1 MPRLGRPSSRSNE
14 SPRSPST
21 LATSPQSPT
30 TPQPLVTKGKRRFSR
45 STSRWRSK
53 TVGDDSVESSPPVP
67 EIPAKYREQNVQEV
81 TARATRQ
88 RQELGNTPIQVHSRL
103 SAIMDNEMP
112 KSHQVTVSL
121 RVSELPRN
129 IIISTAV
136 QKMIKEQPD
145 RVVTF
150 NIQFH
155 PGLNVNLDNVA
166 ETIRTGQ
173 AMLATKGI
181 TDDMVQEVEPV
192 KAVRFSEE
200 DKVFPVS
207 PLGSMTSILDDY
219 VVSDLEDDDPAD
231 PANAD
236 EDDGRNQEPDTAFCD
251 NETGEA
257 ASQWESPPKDSPPK
271 FVLPNF
277 DFEQDADEFSS
288 IFEDNAERP
297 ATPITDEQLNS
308 PWVPS
313 PMPVTPKNEINNA
326 ALDVP
331 ANIEQPIAST
341 AIDDADVVSHTEAT
355 EHTEAYIQPSASS
368 ASEDDANVNNEQ
380 SIHVA
385 DAQNLPAIDEED
397 AASDDQNEISVH
409 RESSVV
415 VDEQDS
421 IFTEETTMSVTSKP
435 DAVVSG
441 EQNDSVADVQVDTA
455 TCAFSR
461 TSSQDTVL
469 AIPNNQHDAV
479 IGDKSDSAGSD
490 RSSTSADAVDIIGLY
505 EHSDT
510 ASDRQD
516 TISDEQNDA
525 ATLQQAI
532 AATNAIGVPHTD
544 EYSDNDADDEHED
557 AASDV
562 SDITVVG
569 YNPEDGSD
577 GEDVTPQAIQQP
589 GDAVDSEEQPSPVRE
604 VLNTADHVADRL
616 DKDYDDDCDISS
628 ILSMLNK
635 PCYSSEAHDES
646 AYGADHVRPESPTV
660 DVSHR
665 EVIES
670 PPPPMPPR
678 PRSRTRSFR
687 QANLPPYTAPTPPPR
702 YELPPLPRGA
712 IYDVDI
718 PAPLRLRSRPEQ
730 ESHEAMRTL
739 PVRPSASRIPM
750 PGVSSRMARSYSTA
764 PPVPPRHPARSQ
776 SRQRRGSSASLH
788 PRTFFQEPHPGSRY
802 PNVPFPELPLRS
814 AMPSSDKVVTS
825 AAQPAPASLPSGRI
839 SPDLIS
845 QNSSASSRI
854 EVTTEITVTSDS
866 VQPETNASAPDL
878 RRHSSVRHIA
888 CRPFEHIPA
897 EHIPMR
903 HIPASRLMQPS
914 PEPVQPKSRLAKLNT
929 RSMSSLFKRKSNKSR
944 DSLDDAS
951 TGISDQP
958 PMPFIQWKHSSEAAE
973 LGEDLARGYNRVTA
987 PAHQRLPPPM
997 PVLPSIG
1004 TRKSSIGATAAKGP
1018 AALTSGLRSL
1028 RVPRRP
1034 RGAASSPAGLSFV
1047 EEGEEPSPLRTN
1059 SRSDHKRRG
1068 GLATPRAVSSPLDRG
1083 SSPLGSQL
1091 GGPTPSRRR
1100 PTVRKSSDTISTVT
1114 RVLPCGHTEVQHRSL
1129 DDEELFLRCGIVR
1142 SGSASTSNRALPPP
1156 RQFFAD
1162 GGLAARGSSPAG
1174 PVSTQAFLFPEDAEA
1189 HEPTVP
1195 APAVSPET
1203 PDGSRVRGRV
1213 RPARAEDPFTGVPSR
1228 SNLLYSTTAGG
1239 PRVFVEDRA
1248 RERGGP
1254 FDEEIELLGPAEAAS
1269 TPMRA
1274 AAPSCGGGGRPGQTP
1289 LRPSRS
1295 LSSMLSRFRRGR

>member
-1 MPRLGRPSSRSNE
+1 MTGFKYLTEGESSGFLPKKGNYTTTFVILPRPGLLVTTDQDGQTDAGQAPTSPDAHNMPRLGRAPSRSNE

-21 LATSPQSPT
+21 LAISPQSPT
-30 TPQPLVTKGKRRFSR
+30 TPQPPVTKGKRRFSR

-53 TVGDDSVESSPPVP
+53 TVGDDSVESSPPIP
-67 EIPAKYREQNVQEV
+67 EIPAKYREQTVQEV

-112 KSHQVTVSL
+112 KSDQVTVSL

-150 NIQFH
+150 DIQFH

-166 ETIRTGQ
+166 EAIRTGQ
-173 AMLATKGI
+173 AVLATKGI

-200 DKVFPVS
+200 NKIFPVS

-236 EDDGRNQEPDTAFCD
+236 EDDGKNQEPDTAFCD

-257 ASQWESPPKDSPPK
+257 ASQQESLRKDSPPK

-297 ATPITDEQLNS
+297 ATPVPDQQLNS
-308 PWVPS
+308 PLVPS
-313 PMPVTPKNEINNA
+313 PMPVTPKNEIHNE

-331 ANIEQPIAST
+331 ANTKQPITAT
-341 AIDDADVVSHTEAT
+341 AIDDADAVPHAEAT
-355 EHTEAYIQPSASS
+355 EHTEACIVQSATS

-385 DAQNLPAIDEED
+385 DAQNPPAIDEED

-409 RESSVV
+409 KESSVV
-415 VDEQDS
+415 ADEQDS
-421 IFTEETTMSVTSKP
+421 IFTDETTMSVTSKP

-441 EQNDSVADVQVDTA
+441 EQNDTVADLHVDTA
-455 TCAFSR
+455 TCPFSR

-469 AIPNNQHDAV
+469 AVPNSQHDAV

-516 TISDEQNDA
+516 TIGDEQNDA
-525 ATLQQAI
+525 AALQRAI
-532 AATNAIGVPHTD
+532 AATNAIRVPHTD
-544 EYSDNDADDEHED
+544 EYIDNDADDEHED

-577 GEDVTPQAIQQP
+577 GEDVTPQATQQP
-589 GDAVDSEEQPSPVRE
+589 GDAVDNEEQPSPVRE
-604 VLNTADHVADRL
+604 VLNTDDHVADRL
-616 DKDYDDDCDISS
+616 DTDYDDDCDISS

-635 PCYSSEAHDES
+635 PCYSSETHDES
-646 AYGADHVRPESPTV
+646 TYSADYVRPESPTV

-678 PRSRTRSFR
+678 PRSRSRSFR
-687 QANLPPYTAPTPPPR
+687 QAHLPRYTAPTPPPR

-712 IYDVDI
+712 MYDVDI

-739 PVRPSASRIPM
+739 PVRPSVSRIPM

-764 PPVPPRHPARSQ
+764 PPVPPRHPDRSQ

-814 AMPSSDKVVTS
+814 AMPSSDKAAASAVVQ
-825 AAQPAPASLPSGRI
+825 AAPAPLPSGRI

-854 EVTTEITVTSDS
+854 EATTEITVTSDP
-866 VQPETNASAPDL
+866 VRIETNVSAPDL
-878 RRHSSVRHIA
+878 RRHSSMRHITF
-888 CRPFEHIPA
+888 RPFEHIPA

-903 HIPASRLMQPS
+903 HIPVSRLMQHS

-997 PVLPSIG
+997 PVPPSIG
-1004 TRKSSIGATAAKGP
+1004 TRKSSIGATGAAKP
-1018 AALTSGLRSL
+1018 TSGLRSL
-1028 RVPRRP
+1028 RIPRRP

-1047 EEGEEPSPLRTN
+1047 EEGEEPSPPRTA
-1059 SRSDHKRRG
+1059 SRSDNKRRG
-1068 GLATPRAVSSPLDRG
+1068 GMATPRAVSSPLDRG

-1091 GGPTPSRRR
+1091 GG
-1100 PTVRKSSDTISTVT
+1100 K
-1114 RVLPCGHTEVQHRSL
+1114 
-1129 DDEELFLRCGIVR
+1129 
-1142 SGSASTSNRALPPP
+1142 
-1156 RQFFAD
+1156 
-1162 GGLAARGSSPAG
+1162 
-1174 PVSTQAFLFPEDAEA
+1174 
-1189 HEPTVP
+1189 EP
-1195 APAVSPET
+1195 
-1203 PDGSRVRGRV
+1203 
-1213 RPARAEDPFTGVPSR
+1213 
-1228 SNLLYSTTAGG
+1228 
-1239 PRVFVEDRA
+1239 
-1248 RERGGP
+1248 
-1254 FDEEIELLGPAEAAS
+1254 
-1269 TPMRA
+1269 
-1274 AAPSCGGGGRPGQTP
+1274 
-1289 LRPSRS
+1289 
-1295 LSSMLSRFRRGR
+1295 